1 MVVIR
6 ICGSSAHFSLHR
18 FPLKVSANF
27 FYKWRQSCEAPTSK
41 FAVFSSTAASR
52 AFNGFPVE
60 ENVHNFA
67 GTCSL
72 IKKSNTLCS
81 DWLQKNQKTHRT
93 YHVAILDECL
103 EIKCSPDAK
112 NIQGENLKIGLC
124 EDDGISGRLVDTCA
138 AAGELNCELQV
149 LDDILGCRYC
159 IEKKLY
165 SEVLS
170 LFSRMCDN
178 TITLDDGTV
187 ANILRACTGAKVA
200 FHFVQQIHA
209 KIIRCGFSTSPHVCN
224 PLIDFYLKNDFV
236 DSAIQTFKNMRTR
249 DSVTWVA
256 MISGLSQSCRELE
269 GILLYCEMRKLG
281 VFPTP
286 YIFSSIISACAKI
299 NFYELGEQLHALI
312 FKWGF
317 SSELFVCN
325 SLVGLYSRC
334 GNLTFAELIFSEMQ
348 RRDKVS
354 YNTLISGFA
363 MRGSIEKSLQLFEKM
378 HTESFKPDSVTV
390 ACLFSTCASMG
401 DLHKGMQL
409 HSYAIKA
416 GMCSDIIVEGSLL
429 NLYVKCSDVKAAHKF
444 FLATQTHNVVLW
456 NVMLVA
462 YGQMGELQESFH
474 IYSQMQ
480 IEGLQPNQHTYPSIL
495 RTCTSVG
502 ALDLGEQV
510 HTQVIKTGFQPN
522 VYVCSVLIDMYAKHG
537 KLETALKLF
546 RRLNEDDIV
555 SWTAMI
561 AGYAQHDMFSEA
573 LKLFEEMQ
581 ERGIRSDNIG
591 LASVI
596 SACAGIQAL
605 NQGRQI
611 HSQSIVSGYSS
622 DISIGNAL
630 VCLYARCGC
639 ILEAHSA
646 FEKMNARDNVSWN
659 GLISGFAQSGK
670 NEEALKVFS
679 QMIQAG
685 EEANM
690 FTYGSAVSAAAN
702 LTNLKLGK
710 QIHARTI
717 KTGYDSET
725 EVCNV
730 LITLYAKCGRLN
742 GARRVFIEI
751 PQKNEVSW
759 NAMITGYSQ
768 HGYGRQAIELFE
780 DMKMLQMMP
789 NHITYVGVLSACS
802 HVGLVEEGL
811 SYFKSMSEQHG
822 LVPRQEHYACVV
834 DVLGRAGQVFRART
848 FVESMPIKPDAM
860 VWRTLLSAC
869 TVHRNTEIGEVAAKH
884 LLELEPKDSA
894 TYVLMSNLYAVTCKW
909 DYRDRAR
916 LLMRDRGVKKEPGRS
931 WIEVKNSVHAFFV
944 GDRLHPL
951 ADEIHKYLEDLN
963 KRVAAIGYVQDRSS
977 LWNDLELGQKDPTAY
992 IHSEKLAVAFGLLSL
1007 SNMIPLHVMKNLRV
1021 CNDCHN
1027 WIKFAS
1033 KVVDRTIIVRDAY
1046 RFHHFQNGICSCKDY
1061 W

>member
-1 MVVIR
+1 
-6 ICGSSAHFSLHR
+6 
-18 FPLKVSANF
+18 
-27 FYKWRQSCEAPTSK
+27 
-41 FAVFSSTAASR
+41 
-52 AFNGFPVE
+52 
-60 ENVHNFA
+60 
-67 GTCSL
+67 
-72 IKKSNTLCS
+72 
-81 DWLQKNQKTHRT
+81 
-93 YHVAILDECL
+93 
-103 EIKCSPDAK
+103 
-112 NIQGENLKIGLC
+112 
-124 EDDGISGRLVDTCA
+124 
-138 AAGELNCELQV
+138 
-149 LDDILGCRYC
+149 
-159 IEKKLY
+159 
-165 SEVLS
+165 
-170 LFSRMCDN
+170 
-178 TITLDDGTV
+178 
-187 ANILRACTGAKVA
+187 
-200 FHFVQQIHA
+200 
-209 KIIRCGFSTSPHVCN
+209 
-224 PLIDFYLKNDFV
+224 
-236 DSAIQTFKNMRTR
+236 
-249 DSVTWVA
+249 
-256 MISGLSQSCRELE
+256 
-269 GILLYCEMRKLG
+269 
-281 VFPTP
+281 
-286 YIFSSIISACAKI
+286 
-299 NFYELGEQLHALI
+299 
-312 FKWGF
+312 
-317 SSELFVCN
+317 
-325 SLVGLYSRC
+325 
-334 GNLTFAELIFSEMQ
+334 MQ
-348 RRDKVS
+348 CRDKVT

-363 MRGSIEKSLQLFEKM
+363 MRGLTEKSVQLFEKM
-378 HTESFKPDSVTV
+378 QSESLKPDGVTV
-390 ACLFSTCASMG
+390 ASLFGTCASMG

-416 GMCSDIIVEGSLL
+416 GMCSDIIIEGSLL
-429 NLYVKCSDVKAAHKF
+429 NLYVKCSDVKTAHKF
-444 FLATQTHNVVLW
+444 FLDTQTHNVVLW

-462 YGQMGELQESFH
+462 YGQMGELLDSFH

-537 KLETALKLF
+537 KLETALKIF

-561 AGYAQHDMFSEA
+561 SGYTQHDMFSEA

-591 LASVI
+591 LASIV

-605 NQGRQI
+605 SQGRQI

-639 ILEAHSA
+639 VMEAHLL
-646 FEKMNARDNVSWN
+646 FEKINPRDNVSWN
-659 GLISGFAQSGK
+659 GLISGFAQSGMS
-670 NEEALKVFS
+670 EEALKVFS

-702 LTNLKLGK
+702 LTKKNLGK

-730 LITLYAKCGRLN
+730 LLTLYAKCGCLN
-742 GARRVFIEI
+742 DARRVFVDI
-751 PQKNEVSW
+751 PQKNEISW

-780 DMKMLQMMP
+780 DMKRLQMMP
-789 NHITYVGVLSACS
+789 NHITFVGVLTACS
-802 HVGLVEEGL
+802 HVGLVEEGI

-822 LVPRQEHYACVV
+822 LVPKQEHYACVV
-834 DVLGRAGQVFRART
+834 DVLGRAGQVCRARS

-869 TVHRNTEIGEVAAKH
+869 TVHKNREIGEVAAKL

-894 TYVLMSNLYAVTCKW
+894 TYVLMSNMYAVTGKW

-916 LLMRDRGVKKEPGRS
+916 QLMRDRGVKKEPGRS
-931 WIEVKNSVHAFFV
+931 WIEVRNSFHAFFV

-951 ADEIHKYLEDLN
+951 ADEIHQYLEDLN
-963 KRVAAIGYVQDRSS
+963 ERVGAIGYVQDRSS

-1007 SNMIPLHVMKNLRV
+1007 PNVIPLHVMKNLRV

-1027 WIKFAS
+1027 WMKSVS

>member
-1 MVVIR
+1 MSKTLFLVLPPKSQSAETSDCLDPLPSHGAGDGAKMHVVCLMVPWHQSCRVPTSTFAAFS
-6 ICGSSAHFSLHR
+6 SSA
-18 FPLKVSANF
+18 A
-27 FYKWRQSCEAPTSK
+27 SCVLDEAPT
-41 FAVFSSTAASR
+41 
-52 AFNGFPVE
+52 E
-60 ENVHNFA
+60 ENVHSFA
-67 GTCSL
+67 GIHSEL
-72 IKKSNTLCS
+72 KKGNVLCF
-81 DWLQKNQKTHRT
+81 DWQQEIHRT
-93 YHVAILDECL
+93 PPTYRESLRDKCL
-103 EIKCSPDAK
+103 EIRCSPDAK
-112 NIQGENLKIGLC
+112 NFQGEDLRTLLHESG
-124 EDDGISGRLVDTCA
+124 GISGQLADICA
-138 AAGELNCELQV
+138 V
-149 LDDILGCRYC
+149 
-159 IEKKLY
+159 
-165 SEVLS
+165 S
-170 LFSRMCDN
+170 
-178 TITLDDGTV
+178 
-187 ANILRACTGAKVA
+187 NILRACSGANVA

-209 KIIRCGFSTSPHVCN
+209 KSIRLGFSKSPLVCN
-224 PLIDFYLKNDFV
+224 PLIDMYLKNEFL
-236 DSAIQTFKNMRTR
+236 DSAIQIFKNMCTR

-256 MISGLSQSCRELE
+256 MISGLSQSCHEVE
-269 GILLYCEMRKLG
+269 AIHLYSEMRKLG

-286 YIFSSIISACAKI
+286 YVFSSVISACTKI
-299 NFYELGEQLHALI
+299 NLYELGEQLHALI

-325 SLVGLYSRC
+325 SLIALYSRC
-334 GNLTFAELIFSEMQ
+334 GNLTFAELIFSEMLCK
-348 RRDKVS
+348 DKVS

-363 MRGSIEKSLQLFEKM
+363 MQGSNEKALQLFEKM
-378 HTESFKPDSVTV
+378 HSESLKPDSVTV
-390 ACLFSTCASMG
+390 ACLLGTCSSIG
-401 DLHKGMQL
+401 VLHKGMQL

-416 GMCSDIIVEGSLL
+416 GMCSDIIIEGSLL
-429 NLYVKCSDVKAAHKF
+429 DLYVKCSDIKTAHKF
-444 FLATQTHNVVLW
+444 FVATQTDNVVLW

-462 YGQMGELQESFH
+462 YGQIGNLQESFN

-480 IEGLQPNQHTYPSIL
+480 ILGLQPNQYTYPSIL

-510 HTQVIKTGFQPN
+510 HTQVIKTGFHPN

-537 KLETALKLF
+537 ELETALKIF

-561 AGYAQHDMFSEA
+561 AGYAQHDMFDEA

-581 ERGIRSDNIG
+581 ERGILSDNIG
-591 LASVI
+591 LASAI

-605 NQGRQI
+605 KQGRQI

-639 ILEAHSA
+639 TLEAHLA
-646 FEKMNARDNVSWN
+646 FDKMYARDNVSWN
-659 GLISGFAQSGK
+659 ALISGFAQSGK
-670 NEEALKVFS
+670 SEEALKVFS

-685 EEANM
+685 EEVNM

-702 LTNLKLGK
+702 LTNVNLGK

-717 KTGYDSET
+717 KTGYDCEI

-742 GARRVFIEI
+742 GARRVFTEM
-751 PQKNEVSW
+751 PEKNEVSW

-780 DMKMLQMMP
+780 DMTLLQMKP
-789 NHITYVGVLSACS
+789 NHITYVGVLAACS

-811 SYFKSMSEQHG
+811 NYFRSMREQHS

-834 DVLGRAGQVFRART
+834 DVLGRAGQVSRARA
-848 FVESMPIKPDAM
+848 FVESMPIVPDAM
-860 VWRTLLSAC
+860 VWRTLLSSC
-869 TVHRNTEIGEVAAKH
+869 TVHRNTEIGEFAARH
-884 LLELEPKDSA
+884 LLELEPTDSA
-894 TYVLMSNLYAVTCKW
+894 TYVLMSNMYAVTGKW
-909 DYRDRAR
+909 DNRDQAR
-916 LLMRDRGVKKEPGRS
+916 RLMRDRGVKKEPGRS
-931 WIEVKNSVHAFFV
+931 WIEVKNSIHEFYA

-951 ADEIHKYLEDLN
+951 ADDIHKYLEVLN
-963 KRVAAIGYVQDRSS
+963 NRLAALGYVQDRSS

-992 IHSEKLAVAFGLLSL
+992 IHSEKLAVVFGLLSL

-1027 WIKFAS
+1027 WIKFVS

-1046 RFHHFQNGICSCKDY
+1046 RFHHFQNGLCSCKDY

>member
-1 MVVIR
+1 MLESSRGLCCTHSWDREWCDSMAPNFGIIR
-6 ICGSSAHFSLHR
+6 MGFVWHQFCRVPTSSFAAFSSSA
-18 FPLKVSANF
+18 A
-27 FYKWRQSCEAPTSK
+27 SCLLDEAPT
-41 FAVFSSTAASR
+41 
-52 AFNGFPVE
+52 E
-60 ENVHNFA
+60 ENIHSYA
-67 GTCSL
+67 GTHSEL
-72 IKKSNTLCS
+72 KKGNVLCF
-81 DWLQKNQKTHRT
+81 DWQQEIHRT
-93 YHVAILDECL
+93 PLTYSEGVRDKCL
-103 EIKCSPDAK
+103 EIRSSPDAK
-112 NIQGENLKIGLC
+112 NFQGENLRILLHESG
-124 EDDGISGRLVDTCA
+124 GISGQLADICA
-138 AAGELNCELQV
+138 V
-149 LDDILGCRYC
+149 
-159 IEKKLY
+159 
-165 SEVLS
+165 S
-170 LFSRMCDN
+170 
-178 TITLDDGTV
+178 
-187 ANILRACTGAKVA
+187 NILRACSCAKVA

-209 KIIRCGFSTSPHVCN
+209 KSIRLGFSKSPLVCN
-224 PLIDFYLKNDFV
+224 PLIDMYLKNEFL
-236 DSAIQTFKNMRTR
+236 DSAIQIFRNMCSR

-256 MISGLSQSCRELE
+256 MISGLSQSCHEVE
-269 GILLYCEMRKLG
+269 AIHLYSEMRKLG

-286 YIFSSIISACAKI
+286 
-299 NFYELGEQLHALI
+299 
-312 FKWGF
+312 
-317 SSELFVCN
+317 
-325 SLVGLYSRC
+325 
-334 GNLTFAELIFSEMQ
+334 EMQ
-348 RRDKVS
+348 CRDKVS
-354 YNTLISGFA
+354 YNTLISGFG
-363 MRGSIEKSLQLFEKM
+363 MQGSNEKALQLFEKM
-378 HTESFKPDSVTV
+378 HSESLKPDSVTV
-390 ACLFSTCASMG
+390 ACLLGTCASIG
-401 DLHKGMQL
+401 VLHKGMQL

-416 GMCSDIIVEGSLL
+416 GMCSDIIIEGSLL
-429 NLYVKCSDVKAAHKF
+429 DLYVKCSDIKTAHKF
-444 FLATQTHNVVLW
+444 FITTQTDNVVLW

-462 YGQMGELQESFH
+462 YGQIGNLEESFN

-480 IEGLQPNQHTYPSIL
+480 IEGLQPNQYTYPSIL

-510 HTQVIKTGFQPN
+510 HTQVIKTGFHPN

-537 KLETALKLF
+537 ELETALKIF

-561 AGYAQHDMFSEA
+561 AGYAQHDMFNEA

-581 ERGIRSDNIG
+581 ELGIQSDNIG
-591 LASVI
+591 LASAI

-605 NQGRQI
+605 KQGRQI

-639 ILEAHSA
+639 ILEAHLA
-646 FEKMNARDNVSWN
+646 FEKMYARDNVSWN
-659 GLISGFAQSGK
+659 ALISGFAQSGK
-670 NEEALKVFS
+670 SEEALNVFS

-685 EEANM
+685 EEVNM

-702 LTNLKLGK
+702 LTNVNLGK

-717 KTGYDSET
+717 KTGYDSEI

-742 GARRVFIEI
+742 GAWRVFTEM
-751 PQKNEVSW
+751 PEKNEVSW

-780 DMKMLQMMP
+780 DMKLLQMKP
-789 NHITYVGVLSACS
+789 NHITYVGVLAACS

-811 SYFKSMSEQHG
+811 NYFRSMSEQHS

-834 DVLGRAGQVFRART
+834 DVLGRAGQVSRARA
-848 FVESMPIKPDAM
+848 FVESMPIVPDAM

-869 TVHRNTEIGEVAAKH
+869 TVHRNTEIGEFAARH

-894 TYVLMSNLYAVTCKW
+894 TYVLMSNMYAVTGKW
-909 DYRDRAR
+909 DNRDRAR
-916 LLMRDRGVKKEPGRS
+916 RLMRDR
-931 WIEVKNSVHAFFV
+931 
-944 GDRLHPL
+944 
-951 ADEIHKYLEDLN
+951 DEIHKYLEVLN
-963 KRVAAIGYVQDRSS
+963 NRLAAIGYVQDRSS

-1027 WIKFAS
+1027 WIKFVS

-1046 RFHHFQNGICSCKDY
+1046 RFHHFQNGFCSCKDY
-1061 W
+1061 WLQTAWYIFDVGLLWLHSESVFAASVLFMLKEELVKAYALFSEKDVKLREWDGTEKKHCGHLITQLSSLKTSLHTE